1 MGMELAKALV
11 DRIQSAPAMRAGRG
25 STAEG
30 ETHVQ
35 ECVVVPMVLVEIEM
49 QDPCVSASQVGQAGD
64 AKCVI
69 KTCVTVNCVMGM
81 EGALKDELGVDHLLP
96 SVFARKAS
104 WETIARTKKSSLR
117 RRRHRGLEASR
128 METVHM

>member
-49 QDPCVSASQVGQAGD
+49 QDPCVCLPARLDRQAMPSASSRRV
-64 AKCVI
+64 
-69 KTCVTVNCVMGM
+69 
-81 EGALKDELGVDHLLP
+81 
-96 SVFARKAS
+96 
-104 WETIARTKKSSLR
+104 LR
-117 RRRHRGLEASR
+117 
-128 METVHM
+128 